1 MKILAGIVSY
11 NPDLARL
18 RENILAIAGQV
29 EHTLV
34 IDNASENRENIRKL
48 IAGMEHVSL
57 LSNTE
62 NLGMATALNQIFTYA
77 GDRGF
82 EGVLTLDQDSVCRAG
97 LIERYV
103 NCLDETVGMLTCV
116 IKDRNVTFAEFGNES
131 RTEPEEVWR
140 VISSGAF
147 CPVSVFRKVGG
158 FDERLFID
166 WVDFDFCARV
176 REAGYKL
183 IRVPFFGLLHEL
195 GDARAVPLLGR
206 SVVVLRE
213 APLRDYYRTR
223 NMLYVTGQHRGQYP
237 RGFAARAVLRDAVKI
252 LLLED
257 NKRRRICAL
266 LRGIRDAGKLR
277 R

>member
-103 NCLDETVGMLTCV
+103 SCLDETVGMLTCV
-116 IKDRNVTFAEFGNES
+116 IKDRNVAFAEFGNES
-131 RTEPEEVWR
+131 QTEPEEVWR

-195 GDARAVPLLGR
+195 GDARAASLFGR
-206 SVVVLRE
+206 RVVVLGE

-257 NKRRRICAL
+257 NKYQRIRAL